1 MVRITLWPVSCQR
14 QHCFQFNGRL
24 GGPQQWSA
32 SFAATRTMD
41 STRKVRDNE
50 RKRNKERIKIRERN
64 GNTIEIKFRMQAHRL
79 ILKKKRKKN
88 EI

>member
-1 MVRITLWPVSCQR
+1 
-14 QHCFQFNGRL
+14 
-24 GGPQQWSA
+24 
-32 SFAATRTMD
+32 MD